1 MPIGGQAISS
11 CTCVLPNTGADC
23 SKYATACTAG
33 GACQVLSETLE
44 AFLTTGVETRF
55 FEDEKQ
61 EDGSSV
67 LRAKP
72 NSWFGDETVH
82 SESCR
87 TPAPTASMQKS
98 KLENAV
104 SIVYFQYCLVQ
115 IFAHWHIDILVR

>member
-1 MPIGGQAISS
+1 VDAM
-11 CTCVLPNTGADC
+11 
-23 SKYATACTAG
+23 
-33 GACQVLSETLE
+33 
-44 AFLTTGVETRF
+44 LTTGVETRF

-82 SESCR
+82 SKSFR
-87 TPAPTASMQKS
+87 TTDPAASVQKS

-104 SIVYFQYCLVQ
+104 PIVFIAWWRYLRTCVL
-115 IFAHWHIDILVR
+115 AH